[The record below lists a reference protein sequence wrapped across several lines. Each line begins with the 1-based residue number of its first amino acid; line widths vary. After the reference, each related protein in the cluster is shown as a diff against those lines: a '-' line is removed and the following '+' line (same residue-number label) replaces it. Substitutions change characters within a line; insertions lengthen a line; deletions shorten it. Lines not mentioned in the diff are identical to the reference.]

1 MEFLAGRLMPPF
13 LKQGAA
19 GRGCRLYILESYM
32 ATIEINAIS
41 RALQGTGASRRLR
54 ITGKVPGII
63 YGGDVPAKN
72 VEFDHNGLFH
82 QLKQESFHASIL
94 IMNVD
99 GQKERVLLRDVQ
111 MHPWKQL
118 VLHVDFQRVSAN
130 KQIHMKVPLHFI
142 NADIAPG
149 VKTGGGIVSHVM
161 NEIDIN
167 CLPDALPEFIEVDL
181 QNLEIGAAV
190 HLSDLKIPQ
199 GVESVQLIRGD
210 NAVVAT
216 VQIPRAMVE
225 ADPVVAAAVEGAAV
239 EGAVAAAPGAA
250 PAAAPATGAAAKKE
264 PEKKD

>member
-1 MEFLAGRLMPPF
+1 M
-13 LKQGAA
+13 
-19 GRGCRLYILESYM
+19 
-32 ATIEINAIS
+32 T
-41 RALQGTGASRRLR
+41 
-54 ITGKVPGII
+54 
-63 YGGDVPAKN
+63 
-72 VEFDHNGLFH
+72 
-82 QLKQESFHASIL
+82 
-94 IMNVD
+94 VD

-161 NEIDIN
+161 NEIDIT
-167 CLPDALPEFIEVDL
+167 CLPDNLPEFIEVDL

-190 HLSDLKIPQ
+190 HLSDIKIPQ
-199 GVESVQLIRGD
+199 GVESVQLARGD

-225 ADPVVAAAVEGAAV
+225 AEPTVEAAVEGAAV
-239 EGAVAAAPGAA
+239 EGASPAAAGAA
-250 PAAAPATGAAAKKE
+250 PAAAAPAAGAAAAKKE
-264 PEKKD
+264 PEKKESGKK